1 MQTSLYPYHFL
12 FREKIFLA
20 WHPDPKGM
28 FSVKSAYA
36 LGIKIRDHQNNSNA
50 SSSGSEGSG
59 FDWGGEYGGLTF
71 RIKLKCLCGA
81 WLIMLCR

>member
-1 MQTSLYPYHFL
+1 MNNWYEILFIQRMQTSLYPYHFL

-36 LGIKIRDHQNNSNA
+36 LGIKIRDHQNNSDA

-59 FDWGGEYGGLTF
+59 FDWGGNME
-71 RIKLKCLCGA
+71 A
-81 WLIMLCR
+81 